1 MFTRASVSVQVL
13 LQAFGAEQVAQG
25 RAEAALP
32 SLPQMVRRQAERAP
46 PGGAR
51 PLPGGVR
58 AAARE
63 RAKLKKIT
71 FEEVA
76 ICQDGFI
83 VCGADENLNWFA
95 NNIPSRCFRVSDVLK
110 GRNIQ

>member
-1 MFTRASVSVQVL
+1 M
-13 LQAFGAEQVAQG
+13 
-25 RAEAALP
+25 
-32 SLPQMVRRQAERAP
+32 RRLTKKEYKTILRNQKNTGIP
-46 PGGAR
+46 YTKK
-51 PLPGGVR
+51 
-58 AAARE
+58 E

-71 FEEVA
+71 FERVA
-76 ICQDGFI
+76 ICEDGFI